1 MQEEKARS
9 FDVVVVGAGVAG
21 CTAARELARY
31 DLSVCVLEAG
41 NDVACGATR
50 ANSAI
55 VHAGFDPVPGTLKA
69 HFNASGSKAYPQ
81 WCDELGVQ
89 FRRNGS
95 MVLAFD
101 DEGRLKLEELVRRA
115 DANGIEGVHIVSGY
129 QAREMEPN
137 VSPEVTCAL
146 VAPTGG
152 IVDPYGFAFA
162 AAENACDNGVA
173 FLFNHRV
180 ERIARADGGFS
191 LEAAGERFFARA
203 VVNAAG
209 LFADELNNMISGN
222 RFSITP
228 RRGEYYL
235 YDTEYAG
242 TFEHTMF
249 QVPGPLGKGVLVTPT
264 IHGNMLIGPNS
275 VSQDSKTDLSTTQAG
290 LADIVERARRT
301 WPAASPRGAITNF
314 AGLRAAGESG
324 DFVIGE
330 VVDALGFFNIACFES
345 PGLTSAPAVA
355 SYVASEV
362 AARLGAGGNPSFNPR
377 RAPQL
382 PFTAMTDEQRECAIA
397 SDPAFGHVVCR
408 CCEVTEAEVVR
419 ALHGPLPALSLDA
432 IKWRTGATMG
442 RCHGGFCSSELVRI
456 MSRELGCPPEKI
468 DKRLAGSKMIASAR
482 ADYVELVREGESP
495 AKGEDPEEACAR
507 HATSSGSSVATGVKR
522 EETNALHGEA
532 GAWHAALGARRSE
545 PGAPTR
551 IEGSFDVVVIGGG
564 AAGMAAAVSARRAG
578 AARVAMV
585 DREERPGGVLKQCVH
600 NGFGLHRMK
609 AELTGPEYAAME
621 EQSVTDA
628 GVTCEYGVSVLRI
641 DDDGAGKLVVGTR
654 FGAELFL
661 HAKAVI
667 LATGSRERGLGA
679 LGIAGARPSGV
690 YTAGC
695 AQNFM
700 NLQGLVPGS
709 TAVMLGSGDIGLIMA
724 RRMTLSG
731 INVLG
736 VYEIM
741 PFSSGLRRNIVQCLD
756 DFGIPLN
763 LSRTVVR
770 LEGETRLNA
779 VVVADVDPATR
790 RPIEGTE
797 ERIPCNTL
805 VLSCGLIPE
814 NEVAKTAGVVLS
826 PMTGGAVVDE
836 RLATSVPGIFAC
848 GNALHVHDLADF
860 ASEEGERAGASAA
873 AFAMGAAT
881 ITVCAADAA
890 VGESEP
896 PIEVVAGEGVRYVVP
911 QVISRDAQGLVTLS
925 FRVSE
930 VIEGVRFEVRSRDD
944 AGACEVIARAR
955 DMVAVPAEMRRM
967 KVDAESLVGCSRIE
981 VTAVSGLAARQ
992 ALVAEGGAR

>member
-1 MQEEKARS
+1 MQEGKACS
-9 FDVVVVGAGVAG
+9 FDVVVVGAGIAG
-21 CTAARELARY
+21 CTAARELASY
-31 DLSVCVLEAG
+31 DLSICVLEAG
-41 NDVACGATR
+41 NDIACGATR

-55 VHAGFDPVPGTLKA
+55 VHAGFDPAPGTLKA
-69 HFNASGSKAYPQ
+69 RFNVEGSKAYPC

-101 DEGRLKLEELVRRA
+101 DEGRLKLDELVRRA
-115 DANGIEGVHIVSGY
+115 DANGVEGVRIVSGGR
-129 QAREMEPN
+129 AREMESN
-137 VSPEVTCAL
+137 VSPEVACAL

-162 AAENACDNGVA
+162 SAENACGNGVR

-180 ERIARADGGFS
+180 ERIVRVDGGFN
-191 LEAAGERFFARA
+191 LEASGERFFARA

-209 LFADELNNMISGN
+209 LFSDELNNMISAN

-235 YDTEYAG
+235 YDTEYAT

-249 QVPGPLGKGVLVTPT
+249 QMPGPLGKGVLVTPT

-275 VSQDSKTDLSTTQAG
+275 VSQASKTDLSTTQEG

-330 VVDALGFFNIACFES
+330 AVDVPGFFNIACFES

-355 SYVASEV
+355 TFIASQV
-362 AARLGAGGNPSFNPR
+362 AARLGVGGNPSFNPR

-382 PFTAMTDEQRECAIA
+382 PFTAMTDEQRERAIA

-419 ALHGPLPALSLDA
+419 ALHGPLPVLSLDA

-442 RCHGGFCSSELVRI
+442 RCHGGFCSPELVEI
-456 MSRELGCPPEKI
+456 MSRELGCAPDAI
-468 DKRLAGSKMIASAR
+468 DKRLPGSRMIASAR
-482 ADYVELVREGESP
+482 ADYVELVREGGSSS
-495 AKGEDPEEACAR
+495 KGEAPEEAD
-507 HATSSGSSVATGVKR
+507 
-522 EETNALHGEA
+522 
-532 GAWHAALGARRSE
+532 ARRSE
-545 PGAPTR
+545 PGGRAR
-551 IEGSFDVVVIGGG
+551 IEDSFDVVVIGGG
-564 AAGMAAAVSARRAG
+564 AAGMAAAVSARREG

-585 DREERPGGVLKQCVH
+585 DREKRPGGVLKQCVH

-609 AELTGPEYAAME
+609 AELTGPEYAAQE
-621 EQSVTDA
+621 EQAVIDA
-628 GVTCEYGVSVLRI
+628 GVACEYGVSVLHI
-641 DDDGAGKLVVGTR
+641 DDEGAGKLVVGTR
-654 FGAELFL
+654 FGAELFF
-661 HAKAVI
+661 HAKAVV

-709 TAVMLGSGDIGLIMA
+709 TAVVLGSGDIGLIMA

-731 INVLG
+731 IKVLG

-756 DFGIPLN
+756 DFGIPLH

-770 LEGETRLNA
+770 LEGETRLQA
-779 VVVADVDPATR
+779 VIVADVDPATR

-797 ERIPCNTL
+797 ERIPCDTL

-814 NEVAKTAGVVLS
+814 NEVAKTAGVALS
-826 PMTGGAVVDE
+826 PITGGAVVDE
-836 RLATSVPGIFAC
+836 RLATSVSGVFAC

-873 AFAMGAAT
+873 AFARGD
-881 ITVCAADAA
+881 AADATHA
-890 VGESEP
+890 TGVPGEPS
-896 PIEVVAGEGVRYVVP
+896 IEVVAGEGVRYVVP
-911 QVISRDAQGLVTLS
+911 QVISRDAEGPVTLS
-925 FRVSE
+925 FRVSD
-930 VIEGVRFEVRSRDD
+930 VIEGARFEVRSCDD
-944 AGACEVIARAR
+944 AGAGEVLARAR

-981 VTAVSGLAARQ
+981 VTAVSGLATSQ
-992 ALVAEGGAR
+992 APVAEGGTR

>member
-1 MQEEKARS
+1 MQEGKACS
-9 FDVVVVGAGVAG
+9 FDVVVVGAGIAG

-31 DLSVCVLEAG
+31 DLSICVIEAG
-41 NDVACGATR
+41 NDIACGATR

-55 VHAGFDPVPGTLKA
+55 VHAGFDPSPGTLKA
-69 HFNASGSKAYPQ
+69 RFNVEGSKAYPR

-115 DANGIEGVHIVSGY
+115 DANGVEGVRIVSGNR
-129 QAREMEPN
+129 AREMEPN
-137 VSPEVTCAL
+137 VSPEVACAL

-162 AAENACDNGVA
+162 AAENACGNGVR
-173 FLFNHRV
+173 FLFNHRA
-180 ERIARADGGFS
+180 ERIVRVGGGFII
-191 LEAAGERFFARA
+191 EVAGERFSARA

-209 LFADELNNMISGN
+209 LFADEMNNMVSGK

-235 YDTEYAG
+235 YDTEYAT

-264 IHGNMLIGPNS
+264 IHGNMFIGPNS
-275 VSQDSKTDLSTTQAG
+275 VSQASKTDLSTTQEG

-330 VVDALGFFNIACFES
+330 AADAPGFFNIACFES

-355 SYVASEV
+355 TFIASQV

-382 PFTAMTDEQRECAIA
+382 PFTAMTDEQRERAIV

-419 ALHGPLPALSLDA
+419 ALHGPLPVLSLDA

-442 RCHGGFCSSELVRI
+442 RCHGGFCSPELVKI
-456 MSRELGCPPEKI
+456 MSRELGCAPDAI
-468 DKRLAGSKMIASAR
+468 DKRLAGSRMIASAR
-482 ADYVELVREGESP
+482 ADYVELAREGGGL
-495 AKGEDPEEACAR
+495 AKGVLHEEAD
-507 HATSSGSSVATGVKR
+507 V
-522 EETNALHGEA
+522 
-532 GAWHAALGARRSE
+532 RRSE
-545 PGAPTR
+545 LGAPAR
-551 IEGSFDVVVIGGG
+551 IEDSFDVVVIGGG
-564 AAGMAAAVSARRAG
+564 AAGMAAAASARRAG

-585 DREERPGGVLKQCVH
+585 DREERPGGVLRQCVH

-621 EQSVTDA
+621 EQAVVDA

-641 DDDGAGKLVVGTR
+641 DDKGAGKLIVGTR

-661 HAKAVI
+661 HAKAVV

-709 TAVMLGSGDIGLIMA
+709 TAVVLGSGDIGLIMV
-724 RRMTLSG
+724 RRMSLSG
-731 INVLG
+731 IKVLG

-756 DFGIPLN
+756 DFGIPLH

-797 ERIPCNTL
+797 ERISCDTL

-814 NEVAKTAGVVLS
+814 NEVAKTAGVALS
-826 PMTGGAVVDE
+826 PITGGAVVDE
-836 RLATSVPGIFAC
+836 RLATSVPGVFAC

-873 AFAMGAAT
+873 AFARGDAEGTTHAAG
-881 ITVCAADAA
+881 VP
-890 VGESEP
+890 GESS
-896 PIEVVAGEGVRYVVP
+896 IEVVAGEGVRYVVP
-911 QVISRDAQGLVTLS
+911 QVISRDAEGPVTLS
-925 FRVSE
+925 FRVSD
-930 VIEGVRFEVRSRDD
+930 VIEGVRFEVRSCDD
-944 AGACEVIARAR
+944 AGAGEVLARAR

-967 KVDAESLVGCSRIE
+967 KVDAESLVECSHI
-981 VTAVSGLAARQ
+981 VVSAVSGLAGRQ
-992 ALVAEGGAR
+992 VPAAEGGAR

>member
-1 MQEEKARS
+1 MQEGKACS
-9 FDVVVVGAGVAG
+9 FDVVVVGAGIAG
-21 CTAARELARY
+21 CTAARELASY
-31 DLSVCVLEAG
+31 DLSICVLEAG
-41 NDVACGATR
+41 NDIACGATR

-69 HFNASGSKAYPQ
+69 RFNVEGSKAYPR

-101 DEGRLKLEELVRRA
+101 DEGCLKLEELVRRA
-115 DANGIEGVHIVSGY
+115 DANGVEGVRIVSGNR
-129 QAREMEPN
+129 AREMEPN
-137 VSPEVTCAL
+137 VSPEVACAL

-162 AAENACDNGVA
+162 AAENACGNGVR
-173 FLFNHRV
+173 FQFDHRV

-191 LEAAGERFFARA
+191 LEAAGERFSARA

-209 LFADELNNMISGN
+209 LFADEINNMVSGK

-235 YDTEYAG
+235 YDTEYAT

-275 VSQDSKTDLSTTQAG
+275 VSQASKTDLSTTQEG

-330 VVDALGFFNIACFES
+330 ATDAPGFFNIACFES

-355 SYVASEV
+355 TFIASQV
-362 AARLGAGGNPSFNPR
+362 AARLGADGNPSFNPR

-382 PFTAMTDEQRECAIA
+382 PFTAMTDEQRERAIA
-397 SDPAFGHVVCR
+397 SNPAFGHVVCR

-419 ALHGPLPALSLDA
+419 ALHGPLPVLSLDA

-442 RCHGGFCSSELVRI
+442 RCHGGFCSPELVEI
-456 MSRELGCPPEKI
+456 MSRELGCAPDAI
-468 DKRLAGSKMIASAR
+468 DKRLAGSRMITSAR
-482 ADYVELVREGESP
+482 ADYVELVCAGRYP
-495 AKGEDPEEACAR
+495 AKGEAPEEADTR
-507 HATSSGSSVATGVKR
+507 Y
-522 EETNALHGEA
+522 
-532 GAWHAALGARRSE
+532 AAPDVQRDELGA
-545 PGAPTR
+545 PAR
-551 IEGSFDVVVIGGG
+551 IEESFDVVVIGGG

-578 AARVAMV
+578 AVRVAMI

-609 AELTGPEYAAME
+609 EELTGPEYAAME
-621 EQSVTDA
+621 EQAVVDA
-628 GVTCEYGVSVLRI
+628 GVTCEYGVSVLHI
-641 DDDGAGKLVVGTR
+641 DDEGTGKLVVGTR

-661 HAKAVI
+661 HAKAVV

-709 TAVMLGSGDIGLIMA
+709 TAVVLGSGDIGLIMA
-724 RRMTLSG
+724 RRMSLSG
-731 INVLG
+731 IKVLG

-756 DFGIPLN
+756 DFGIPLH

-779 VVVADVDPATR
+779 VVVADVDPSTR

-797 ERIPCNTL
+797 ERIPCDTL

-814 NEVAKTAGVVLS
+814 NEVAKTAGVALS
-826 PMTGGAVVDE
+826 PITGGAVVDE
-836 RLATSVPGIFAC
+836 RLATSVPGVFAC

-873 AFAMGAAT
+873 AFARGDAVDAT
-881 ITVCAADAA
+881 RTAGVP
-890 VGESEP
+890 GESS
-896 PIEVVAGEGVRYVVP
+896 IEVVAGKGVRYVVP
-911 QVISRDAQGLVTLS
+911 QVISRDAEGPVTLS
-925 FRVSE
+925 FRVSD
-930 VIEGVRFEVRSRDD
+930 VIEGVRFEVRSCDD
-944 AGACEVIARAR
+944 AGAGEVLARAR

-967 KVDAESLVGCSRIE
+967 KVGAESLAECSRI
-981 VTAVSGLAARQ
+981 VVSAVSGLAGRQ
-992 ALVAEGGAR
+992 APAAEGGAR

>member
-1 MQEEKARS
+1 MQEGKACS
-9 FDVVVVGAGVAG
+9 FDVVVVGAGIAG

-31 DLSVCVLEAG
+31 DLSICVLEAG
-41 NDVACGATR
+41 NDIACGATR

-55 VHAGFDPVPGTLKA
+55 VHAGFDPAPGTLKA
-69 HFNASGSKAYPQ
+69 RFNVEGSKAYPR

-101 DEGRLKLEELVRRA
+101 DEGRLKLDELVRRA
-115 DANGIEGVHIVSGY
+115 DANGVEGVRIVSGNR
-129 QAREMEPN
+129 AREMEPN
-137 VSPEVTCAL
+137 VSSEVACAL

-162 AAENACDNGVA
+162 AAENACGNGVR

-180 ERIARADGGFS
+180 ERIVRADGGFT
-191 LEAAGERFFARA
+191 LEASGERFFARA

-209 LFADELNNMISGN
+209 LFADELNNMVSGE

-235 YDTEYAG
+235 YDTEYAT
-242 TFEHTMF
+242 TFGHTMF

-275 VSQDSKTDLSTTQAG
+275 VSQASKTDLSTTQEG

-330 VVDALGFFNIACFES
+330 AADAPGFFNIACFES
-345 PGLTSAPAVA
+345 PGLTSAPAAATFIA
-355 SYVASEV
+355 SQV

-382 PFTAMTDEQRECAIA
+382 PFTAMTDEQRERAIA

-419 ALHGPLPALSLDA
+419 ALHGPLPVLSLDA

-442 RCHGGFCSSELVRI
+442 RCHGGFCSPELVEI
-456 MSRELGCPPEKI
+456 MSRELGCAPGAI
-468 DKRLAGSKMIASAR
+468 DKRLAGSRMIASAR
-482 ADYVELVREGESP
+482 ADYVELVCAGGGP
-495 AKGEDPEEACAR
+495 TKGEAPEEADAR
-507 HATSSGSSVATGVKR
+507 HAAPDMQR
-522 EETNALHGEA
+522 DE
-532 GAWHAALGARRSE
+532 LGA
-545 PGAPTR
+545 PAR
-551 IEGSFDVVVIGGG
+551 IEDSFDVVVVGGG
-564 AAGMAAAVSARRAG
+564 AAGMAAAASARRAG

-585 DREERPGGVLKQCVH
+585 DREERPGGVLRQCVH

-609 AELTGPEYAAME
+609 AELTGPEYAAQE
-621 EQSVTDA
+621 EQAVIDV

-641 DDDGAGKLVVGTR
+641 DDEGAGNLVVGTR

-661 HAKAVI
+661 HAKAVV

-709 TAVMLGSGDIGLIMA
+709 TAVVLGSGDIGLIMA
-724 RRMTLSG
+724 RRMSLSG
-731 INVLG
+731 IRVLG

-756 DFGIPLN
+756 DFGIPLH

-779 VVVADVDPATR
+779 VVVADVDPSTR

-797 ERIPCNTL
+797 ERIPCDTL

-814 NEVAKTAGVVLS
+814 NEVAKTAGVALS
-826 PMTGGAVVDE
+826 PITGGAVVDE
-836 RLATSVPGIFAC
+836 RLATSVPGVFAC

-873 AFAMGAAT
+873 AFARGDTSAAT
-881 ITVCAADAA
+881 RTKGVP
-890 VGESEP
+890 GESS
-896 PIEVVAGEGVRYVVP
+896 IEVVAGKGVRYVVP
-911 QVISRDAQGLVTLS
+911 QVISRDAEEPVTLS
-925 FRVSE
+925 FRVSD
-930 VIEGVRFEVRSRDD
+930 VIEGVRFEVRSCDD
-944 AGACEVIARAR
+944 AGAGEVLARAR

-967 KVDAESLVGCSRIE
+967 KVDAESLAECSRI
-981 VTAVSGLAARQ
+981 VVSAVSGLAGRQ
-992 ALVAEGGAR
+992 VPAAEGGAR

>member
-1 MQEEKARS
+1 MQEGKACS
-9 FDVVVVGAGVAG
+9 FDVVVVGAGIAG

-31 DLSVCVLEAG
+31 DLSICVLEAG
-41 NDVACGATR
+41 NDIACGATR

-55 VHAGFDPVPGTLKA
+55 VHAGFDPAPGTLKA
-69 HFNASGSKAYPQ
+69 RFNVEGSKAYPR

-115 DANGIEGVHIVSGY
+115 DANGVEGVRIVSGNR
-129 QAREMEPN
+129 AREMEPN
-137 VSPEVTCAL
+137 VSPEAACAL

-162 AAENACDNGVA
+162 AAENACGNGVR

-180 ERIARADGGFS
+180 EHIVRVGGGFII
-191 LEAAGERFFARA
+191 EVAGERFSARA

-209 LFADELNNMISGN
+209 LFADEINNMVSGK

-235 YDTEYAG
+235 YDTEYAT

-275 VSQDSKTDLSTTQAG
+275 VSQASKTDLSTTQEG

-330 VVDALGFFNIACFES
+330 VADAPGFFNIACFES

-355 SYVASEV
+355 TFIASQV
-362 AARLGAGGNPSFNPR
+362 AARLGADGNPSFNPR

-382 PFTAMTDEQRECAIA
+382 PFTAMTDEQRERAIA
-397 SDPAFGHVVCR
+397 SNPAFGHVVCR

-419 ALHGPLPALSLDA
+419 ALHGPLPVLSLDA

-442 RCHGGFCSSELVRI
+442 RCHGGFCSPELVEI
-456 MSRELGCPPEKI
+456 MSRELGCAPDAI
-468 DKRLAGSKMIASAR
+468 NKRLAGSRMIASAR
-482 ADYVELVREGESP
+482 ADYVELAREGGGSS
-495 AKGEDPEEACAR
+495 KGEAPEEADAQR
-507 HATSSGSSVATGVKR
+507 S
-522 EETNALHGEA
+522 E
-532 GAWHAALGARRSE
+532 LGA
-545 PGAPTR
+545 PAR
-551 IEGSFDVVVIGGG
+551 IEDSFDVVVIGGG
-564 AAGMAAAVSARRAG
+564 AAGMAAAASARRAG

-585 DREERPGGVLKQCVH
+585 DREERPGGVLRQCVH

-609 AELTGPEYAAME
+609 AELTGPEYAAQE
-621 EQSVTDA
+621 EQAVINV

-641 DDDGAGKLVVGTR
+641 DDEGAGKLVVGTR

-661 HAKAVI
+661 HAKAVV

-709 TAVMLGSGDIGLIMA
+709 TAVVLGSGDIGLIMA
-724 RRMTLSG
+724 RRMSLSG
-731 INVLG
+731 IRVLG

-756 DFGIPLN
+756 DFGIPLH

-779 VVVADVDPATR
+779 VVVADVDPSTR

-797 ERIPCNTL
+797 ERIPCDTL

-814 NEVAKTAGVVLS
+814 NEVAKTAGVALS
-826 PMTGGAVVDE
+826 PITGGAVVDE
-836 RLATSVPGIFAC
+836 RLATSVPGVFAC

-873 AFAMGAAT
+873 AFARGDTSAAT
-881 ITVCAADAA
+881 RTKGVP
-890 VGESEP
+890 GESS
-896 PIEVVAGEGVRYVVP
+896 IEVVAGEGVRYVVP
-911 QVISRDAQGLVTLS
+911 QVISRDAEGPVTLS
-925 FRVSE
+925 FRVSD
-930 VIEGVRFEVRSRDD
+930 VIEGVRFEVRSCDD
-944 AGACEVIARAR
+944 AGAGEVLARAR

-967 KVDAESLVGCSRIE
+967 KVDAESLAECSRI
-981 VTAVSGLAARQ
+981 VVSAVSGLAGRQ
-992 ALVAEGGAR
+992 APAAEGGAR

>member
-1 MQEEKARS
+1 MQEGKACS
-9 FDVVVVGAGVAG
+9 FDVVVVGAGIAG
-21 CTAARELARY
+21 CTAARELASY
-31 DLSVCVLEAG
+31 DLSICVLEAG
-41 NDVACGATR
+41 NDIACGATR

-55 VHAGFDPVPGTLKA
+55 VHAGFDPAPGTLKA
-69 HFNASGSKAYPQ
+69 RFNVEGSKAYPR

-115 DANGIEGVHIVSGY
+115 DANGVEGVHIVSGNR
-129 QAREMEPN
+129 AREMEPN
-137 VSPEVTCAL
+137 VSPEVACAL

-162 AAENACDNGVA
+162 AAENACGNGVR

-180 ERIARADGGFS
+180 ERIVRADGGFNI
-191 LEAAGERFFARA
+191 EVAGERFFARA

-209 LFADELNNMISGN
+209 LFADEINNMVSGK

-235 YDTEYAG
+235 YDTEYAT

-275 VSQDSKTDLSTTQAG
+275 VSQASKTDLSTTQEG

-314 AGLRAAGESG
+314 AGLRAAGGSG

-330 VVDALGFFNIACFES
+330 AADAPGFFNIACFES

-355 SYVASEV
+355 TFIASQV
-362 AARLGAGGNPSFNPR
+362 AARLGADGNPSFNPR

-382 PFTAMTDEQRECAIA
+382 PFTAMTDEQRERAIA
-397 SDPAFGHVVCR
+397 SNPAFGHVVCR

-419 ALHGPLPALSLDA
+419 ALHGPLPVLSLDA

-442 RCHGGFCSSELVRI
+442 RCHGGFCSPELVEI
-456 MSRELGCPPEKI
+456 MSRELGCAPDAI
-468 DKRLAGSKMIASAR
+468 NKRLAGSRMIASAR
-482 ADYVELVREGESP
+482 ADYVELAREGGNPS
-495 AKGEDPEEACAR
+495 KGEAPEETDAR
-507 HATSSGSSVATGVKR
+507 P
-522 EETNALHGEA
+522 
-532 GAWHAALGARRSE
+532 AASDVQRSELGA
-545 PGAPTR
+545 PAR
-551 IEGSFDVVVIGGG
+551 IEDSFDVVVIGGG

-585 DREERPGGVLKQCVH
+585 DREERPGGVLRQCVH

-609 AELTGPEYAAME
+609 AELTGPEYAAQE
-621 EQSVTDA
+621 EQAVIDV

-641 DDDGAGKLVVGTR
+641 DDEGAGKLVVGTR

-661 HAKAVI
+661 HAKAVV

-709 TAVMLGSGDIGLIMA
+709 TAVVLGSGDIGLIMA
-724 RRMTLSG
+724 RRMSLSG
-731 INVLG
+731 IRVLG

-756 DFGIPLN
+756 DFGIPLH

-779 VVVADVDPATR
+779 VVVADVDPSTR

-797 ERIPCNTL
+797 ERIPCDTL

-814 NEVAKTAGVVLS
+814 NEVAKTAGVALS
-826 PMTGGAVVDE
+826 PITGGAVVDE
-836 RLATSVPGIFAC
+836 RLATSVSGVFAC

-873 AFAMGAAT
+873 AFERGDTSAAT
-881 ITVCAADAA
+881 RTKGVP
-890 VGESEP
+890 GESS
-896 PIEVVAGEGVRYVVP
+896 IEVVAGEGVRYVVP
-911 QVISRDAQGLVTLS
+911 QVISRDAEEPVTLS
-925 FRVSE
+925 FRVSD
-930 VIEGVRFEVRSRDD
+930 VIEGVRFEVRSCDD
-944 AGACEVIARAR
+944 AGAGEVLVRAR

-967 KVDAESLVGCSRIE
+967 KVDAESLAECSRI
-981 VTAVSGLAARQ
+981 VVSAVSGLAGRQ
-992 ALVAEGGAR
+992 APAAEGGAR

>member
-1 MQEEKARS
+1 MQEGKACS
-9 FDVVVVGAGVAG
+9 FDVVVVGAGIAG

-31 DLSVCVLEAG
+31 DLSICVLEAG
-41 NDVACGATR
+41 NDIACGATR

-69 HFNASGSKAYPQ
+69 RFSVEGSKAYPR

-101 DEGRLKLEELVRRA
+101 DEGRSKLDELVRRA
-115 DANGIEGVHIVSGY
+115 DANGVEGVRIVSGDR
-129 QAREMEPN
+129 AREMEPN
-137 VSPEVTCAL
+137 VSPEAACAL

-162 AAENACDNGVA
+162 AAENACGNGVR
-173 FLFNHRV
+173 FQFNHRV
-180 ERIARADGGFS
+180 ERIARADGGFII
-191 LEAAGERFFARA
+191 EVAGERFSARA

-209 LFADELNNMISGN
+209 LFADEINNMVSGE

-235 YDTEYAG
+235 YDTEYAT

-275 VSQDSKTDLSTTQAG
+275 VSQASKTDLSTTQEG

-301 WPAASPRGAITNF
+301 WPVASSRGAITNF

-330 VVDALGFFNIACFES
+330 AADAPGFFNIACFES

-355 SYVASEV
+355 TFIASQV

-382 PFTAMTDEQRECAIA
+382 PFTAMTDEQRERAIA

-419 ALHGPLPALSLDA
+419 ALHGPLPVLSLDA

-442 RCHGGFCSSELVRI
+442 RCHGGFCSPELVEI
-456 MSRELGCPPEKI
+456 MSRELGCAPDAI
-468 DKRLAGSKMIASAR
+468 NKRLAGSRMIASAR
-482 ADYVELVREGESP
+482 ADYVELAREGGGSS
-495 AKGEDPEEACAR
+495 KGEAPEEAD
-507 HATSSGSSVATGVKR
+507 
-522 EETNALHGEA
+522 
-532 GAWHAALGARRSE
+532 ARRSE
-545 PGAPTR
+545 LGAPAR
-551 IEGSFDVVVIGGG
+551 IEDSFDVVVIGGG
-564 AAGMAAAVSARRAG
+564 AAGMAAAASARRAG

-585 DREERPGGVLKQCVH
+585 DREERPGGVLRQCVH

-609 AELTGPEYAAME
+609 AELTGPEYAAQE
-621 EQSVTDA
+621 EQAVIDV

-641 DDDGAGKLVVGTR
+641 DDEGAGKLVVGTR

-661 HAKAVI
+661 HAKAVV

-709 TAVMLGSGDIGLIMA
+709 TAVVLGSGDIGLIMA
-724 RRMTLSG
+724 RRMSLSG
-731 INVLG
+731 IRVLG

-756 DFGIPLN
+756 DFGIPLH

-779 VVVADVDPATR
+779 VVVADVDPSTR

-797 ERIPCNTL
+797 ERIPCDTL

-814 NEVAKTAGVVLS
+814 NEVAKTAGVALS
-826 PMTGGAVVDE
+826 PITGGAVVDE
-836 RLATSVPGIFAC
+836 RLATSVPGVFAC

-860 ASEEGERAGASAA
+860 ASEEGERAGASAT
-873 AFAMGAAT
+873 AFARGDTSAAT
-881 ITVCAADAA
+881 RTKGVP
-890 VGESEP
+890 GESS
-896 PIEVVAGEGVRYVVP
+896 IEVVAGKGVRYVVP
-911 QVISRDAQGLVTLS
+911 QVISRDAEEPVTLS
-925 FRVSE
+925 FRVSD
-930 VIEGVRFEVRSRDD
+930 VIEGVRFEVRSCDD
-944 AGACEVIARAR
+944 AGAGEVLARAR

-967 KVDAESLVGCSRIE
+967 KVDAESLAECSRI
-981 VTAVSGLAARQ
+981 VVSAVSGLAGRQ
-992 ALVAEGGAR
+992 VPAAEGGAR

>member
-1 MQEEKARS
+1 MQEGKACS
-9 FDVVVVGAGVAG
+9 FDVVVVGAGIAG

-31 DLSVCVLEAG
+31 DLSICVLEAG
-41 NDVACGATR
+41 NDIACGATR

-69 HFNASGSKAYPQ
+69 RFNVEGSKAYPR

-115 DANGIEGVHIVSGY
+115 DANGVEGVRIVSGNR
-129 QAREMEPN
+129 AREMEPN
-137 VSPEVTCAL
+137 VSPEVACAL

-162 AAENACDNGVA
+162 AAENACGNGVR

-180 ERIARADGGFS
+180 ERIVRADGGFNI
-191 LEAAGERFFARA
+191 EVAGERFFARA

-209 LFADELNNMISGN
+209 LFADELNNMVSGE

-235 YDTEYAG
+235 YDTEYAT
-242 TFEHTMF
+242 TFERTMF

-275 VSQDSKTDLSTTQAG
+275 VSQASKTDLSTTQEG
-290 LADIVERARRT
+290 LVDIVERARRT

-330 VVDALGFFNIACFES
+330 VTDAPGFFNIACFES

-355 SYVASEV
+355 TFIASQV

-382 PFTAMTDEQRECAIA
+382 PFTAMTDEQRERAIA
-397 SDPAFGHVVCR
+397 SNPAFGHVVCR

-419 ALHGPLPALSLDA
+419 ALHGPLPVLSLDA

-442 RCHGGFCSSELVRI
+442 RCHGGFCSPELVEI
-456 MSRELGCPPEKI
+456 MSRELGCAPDAI
-468 DKRLAGSKMIASAR
+468 DKRLAGSRMIASAR
-482 ADYVELVREGESP
+482 ADYVELAREGGGL
-495 AKGEDPEEACAR
+495 AKGVLHEEAD
-507 HATSSGSSVATGVKR
+507 
-522 EETNALHGEA
+522 
-532 GAWHAALGARRSE
+532 ARRSE
-545 PGAPTR
+545 LGAPAR
-551 IEGSFDVVVIGGG
+551 IEDSFDVVVIGGG
-564 AAGMAAAVSARRAG
+564 AAGMAAAASARRAG
-578 AARVAMV
+578 AARVAMI
-585 DREERPGGVLKQCVH
+585 DREERPGGVLRQCVH

-609 AELTGPEYAAME
+609 AELTGPEYAAQE
-621 EQSVTDA
+621 EQAVIDV

-641 DDDGAGKLVVGTR
+641 DDEGAGKLVVGTR

-661 HAKAVI
+661 HAKAVV

-709 TAVMLGSGDIGLIMA
+709 TAVVLGSGDIGLIMA
-724 RRMTLSG
+724 RRMSLSG
-731 INVLG
+731 IRVLG

-756 DFGIPLN
+756 DFGIPLH

-779 VVVADVDPATR
+779 VVVADVDPSTR

-797 ERIPCNTL
+797 ERIPCDTL

-814 NEVAKTAGVVLS
+814 NEVAKTAGVALS
-826 PMTGGAVVDE
+826 PITGGAVVDE
-836 RLATSVPGIFAC
+836 RLATSVPGVFAC

-873 AFAMGAAT
+873 AFARGDTSAAT
-881 ITVCAADAA
+881 RTKGVPS
-890 VGESEP
+890 ESS
-896 PIEVVAGEGVRYVVP
+896 IEVVAGEGVRYVVP
-911 QVISRDAQGLVTLS
+911 QVISRDAEEPVTLS
-925 FRVSE
+925 FRVSD
-930 VIEGVRFEVRSRDD
+930 VIEGVRFEVRSCDD
-944 AGACEVIARAR
+944 AGAGEVLARAR

-967 KVDAESLVGCSRIE
+967 KVDAESLAECSRI
-981 VTAVSGLAARQ
+981 VVSAVSGLAGRQ
-992 ALVAEGGAR
+992 MPAAEGGAR

>member
-1 MQEEKARS
+1 MQEGKACS
-9 FDVVVVGAGVAG
+9 FDVVVVGAGIAG
-21 CTAARELARY
+21 CTAARELASY
-31 DLSVCVLEAG
+31 DLSICVLEAG
-41 NDVACGATR
+41 NDIACGATR

-55 VHAGFDPVPGTLKA
+55 VHAGFDPAPGTLKA
-69 HFNASGSKAYPQ
+69 RFNVEGSKAYPR

-115 DANGIEGVHIVSGY
+115 DANGVEGVHIVSGNR
-129 QAREMEPN
+129 AREMEPN
-137 VSPEVTCAL
+137 VSPEVACAL

-162 AAENACDNGVA
+162 AAENACGNGVR
-173 FLFNHRV
+173 FLFNHRA
-180 ERIARADGGFS
+180 ERIVRADGGFT
-191 LEAAGERFFARA
+191 LEASGERFFARA

-209 LFADELNNMISGN
+209 LFADELNNMVSGE

-235 YDTEYAG
+235 YDTEFAT

-275 VSQDSKTDLSTTQAG
+275 VSQASKTDLSTTQEG

-330 VVDALGFFNIACFES
+330 AADAPGFFNIACFES

-355 SYVASEV
+355 TFIASQV

-377 RAPQL
+377 RATQL
-382 PFTAMTDEQRECAIA
+382 PFTAMTDEQRERAIA

-419 ALHGPLPALSLDA
+419 ALHGPLPVLSLDA

-442 RCHGGFCSSELVRI
+442 RCHGGFCSPELVEI
-456 MSRELGCPPEKI
+456 MSRELGCAPDAI
-468 DKRLAGSKMIASAR
+468 DKRLAGSRIIASAR
-482 ADYVELVREGESP
+482 ADYVELVREGGGL
-495 AKGEDPEEACAR
+495 AKGVLHEEADVQR
-507 HATSSGSSVATGVKR
+507 
-522 EETNALHGEA
+522 GEF
-532 GAWHAALGARRSE
+532 
-545 PGAPTR
+545 GAPAR
-551 IEGSFDVVVIGGG
+551 IEDSFDVVVIGGG
-564 AAGMAAAVSARRAG
+564 AAGMAAAASARRAG

-609 AELTGPEYAAME
+609 AELTGPEYAAQE
-621 EQSVTDA
+621 EQAVIDA
-628 GVTCEYGVSVLRI
+628 SVTCEYGVSVLRI
-641 DDDGAGKLVVGTR
+641 DDEGAGKLVVGTR

-661 HAKAVI
+661 HAKAVV

-700 NLQGLVPGS
+700 NLQGLVPGL
-709 TAVMLGSGDIGLIMA
+709 TAVVLGSGDIGLIMA
-724 RRMTLSG
+724 RRMSLSG
-731 INVLG
+731 IEVLG

-756 DFGIPLN
+756 DFGIPLH

-770 LEGETRLNA
+770 LEGETRLRA

-797 ERIPCNTL
+797 ERILCDTL

-814 NEVAKTAGVVLS
+814 NEVAKTAGVALS
-826 PMTGGAVVDE
+826 PITGGAVVDE
-836 RLATSVPGIFAC
+836 RLATSVPGVFAC

-873 AFAMGAAT
+873 AFARGDTSAAT
-881 ITVCAADAA
+881 RTKGVP
-890 VGESEP
+890 GESS
-896 PIEVVAGEGVRYVVP
+896 IEVVAGKGVRYVVP
-911 QVISRDAQGLVTLS
+911 QVISRDAEEPVTLS
-925 FRVSE
+925 FRVSD
-930 VIEGVRFEVRSRDD
+930 VIEGVRFEVRSCDD
-944 AGACEVIARAR
+944 AGAGEVLARAR

-967 KVDAESLVGCSRIE
+967 KVDAESLAECSRII
-981 VTAVSGLAARQ
+981 VSAVSGLAGRQ
-992 ALVAEGGAR
+992 APAAEGGAR

>member
-1 MQEEKARS
+1 MQEGKACS
-9 FDVVVVGAGVAG
+9 FDVVVVGAGIAG

-31 DLSVCVLEAG
+31 DLSICVLEAG
-41 NDVACGATR
+41 NDIACGATR

-69 HFNASGSKAYPQ
+69 RFNVEGSKAYPR
-81 WCDELGVQ
+81 WCDELGAQ

-101 DEGRLKLEELVRRA
+101 DEGRLKLDELVRRA
-115 DANGIEGVHIVSGY
+115 DANGVEGVRIVSGDR
-129 QAREMEPN
+129 AREMEPN
-137 VSPEVTCAL
+137 VSPEVACAL

-162 AAENACDNGVA
+162 AAENACGNGVR

-180 ERIARADGGFS
+180 EHIVRVDGGFRVD
-191 LEAAGERFFARA
+191 AAREGFFARA

-209 LFADELNNMISGN
+209 LFADELNNMISAN

-235 YDTEYAG
+235 YDTEYAT

-275 VSQDSKTDLSTTQAG
+275 VSQASKTDLSTTREG

-330 VVDALGFFNIACFES
+330 AVDVPGFFNIACFES

-355 SYVASEV
+355 TFIASQV

-382 PFTAMTDEQRECAIA
+382 PFTAMTDEQRERAIA
-397 SDPAFGHVVCR
+397 IDPAFGHVVCR

-419 ALHGPLPALSLDA
+419 ALHGPLPVLSLDA

-442 RCHGGFCSSELVRI
+442 RCHGGFCSPELVEI
-456 MSRELGCPPEKI
+456 MSRELGCSPDAI
-468 DKRLAGSKMIASAR
+468 DKRLPGSRMIASAR
-482 ADYVELVREGESP
+482 ADYVELVRAGKPAVAGGPLGEADEPRS
-495 AKGEDPEEACAR
+495 EARGR
-507 HATSSGSSVATGVKR
+507 HA
-522 EETNALHGEA
+522 EA
-532 GAWHAALGARRSE
+532 GSRQAE
-545 PGAPTR
+545 PGGRAR
-551 IEGSFDVVVIGGG
+551 IEDSFDVVVIGGG

-578 AARVAMV
+578 AARVTMV
-585 DREERPGGVLKQCVH
+585 DREKRPGGVLKQCVH

-609 AELTGPEYAAME
+609 AELTGPEYAAQE
-621 EQSVTDA
+621 EQAVIDA
-628 GVTCEYGVSVLRI
+628 GVACEYGVSVLHI
-641 DDDGAGKLVVGTR
+641 DDEGAGKLVVGTR
-654 FGAELFL
+654 FGAELFF
-661 HAKAVI
+661 HAKAVV

-709 TAVMLGSGDIGLIMA
+709 TAVVLGSGDIGLIMA

-731 INVLG
+731 IKVLG

-756 DFGIPLN
+756 DFGIPLH

-797 ERIPCNTL
+797 ERIPCDTL

-814 NEVAKTAGVVLS
+814 NEVAKTAGVALS
-826 PMTGGAVVDE
+826 PITGGAIVDE
-836 RLATSVPGIFAC
+836 RLATSTPGIFAC

-860 ASEEGERAGASAA
+860 ASEEGERAGAFAA
-873 AFAMGAAT
+873 AFARSGVQRGSAS
-881 ITVCAADAA
+881 ADEA
-890 VGESEP
+890 

-911 QVISRDAQGLVTLS
+911 QTISHDAEGAVMLS
-925 FRVSE
+925 FRVSD
-930 VIEGVRFEVRSRDD
+930 VIESVRFEVRKSEG
-944 AGACEVIARAR
+944 AGVGEVLVRAR

-967 KVDAESLVGCSRIE
+967 KVDAESLVGCSRI
-981 VTAVSGLAARQ
+981 VVSAVSGLSARR
-992 ALVAEGGAR
+992 APAVEGGAR

>member
-1 MQEEKARS
+1 MQEGKACS
-9 FDVVVVGAGVAG
+9 FDVVVVGAGIAG

-31 DLSVCVLEAG
+31 DLSICVLEAG
-41 NDVACGATR
+41 NDIACGATR

-55 VHAGFDPVPGTLKA
+55 VHAGFDPLPGTLKA
-69 HFNASGSKAYPQ
+69 RFNVEGSKAYPR

-115 DANGIEGVHIVSGY
+115 DANGVEGVRIVSGNR
-129 QAREMEPN
+129 AREMEPN
-137 VSPEVTCAL
+137 VSPEAACAL

-162 AAENACDNGVA
+162 AAENACGNGVR

-180 ERIARADGGFS
+180 EHIVRVGGGFII
-191 LEAAGERFFARA
+191 EVAGERFSARA

-209 LFADELNNMISGN
+209 LFADEMNNMVSGK

-235 YDTEYAG
+235 YDTEYAT

-275 VSQDSKTDLSTTQAG
+275 VPQASKTDLSTTQEG

-330 VVDALGFFNIACFES
+330 AADAPGFFNIACFES

-355 SYVASEV
+355 TFIASQV

-382 PFTAMTDEQRECAIA
+382 PFTAMTDEQRERAIA

-419 ALHGPLPALSLDA
+419 ALHGPLPVLSLDA

-442 RCHGGFCSSELVRI
+442 RCHGGFCSPELVEI
-456 MSRELGCPPEKI
+456 MSRELGCAPDAI
-468 DKRLAGSKMIASAR
+468 DKRLAGSRMIASAR
-482 ADYVELVREGESP
+482 ADYVELAREGGNPS
-495 AKGEDPEEACAR
+495 KGEAPEEADAR
-507 HATSSGSSVATGVKR
+507 HAAPDMQR
-522 EETNALHGEA
+522 DE
-532 GAWHAALGARRSE
+532 LGA
-545 PGAPTR
+545 PAR
-551 IEGSFDVVVIGGG
+551 IEDSFDVVVIGGG
-564 AAGMAAAVSARRAG
+564 AAGMAAAASARRAG

-585 DREERPGGVLKQCVH
+585 DREERPGGVLRQCVH

-609 AELTGPEYAAME
+609 AELTGPEYAAQE
-621 EQSVTDA
+621 EQAVIDV

-641 DDDGAGKLVVGTR
+641 DDEGTGKLVVGTR

-661 HAKAVI
+661 HAKAVV

-709 TAVMLGSGDIGLIMA
+709 TAVVLGSGDIGLIMA
-724 RRMTLSG
+724 RRMSLSG
-731 INVLG
+731 IRVLG

-756 DFGIPLN
+756 DFGIPLH

-779 VVVADVDPATR
+779 VVVADVDPSTR

-797 ERIPCNTL
+797 ERIPCDTL

-814 NEVAKTAGVVLS
+814 NEVAKTAGVALS
-826 PMTGGAVVDE
+826 PITGGAVVDE
-836 RLATSVPGIFAC
+836 RLATSVPGVFAC

-873 AFAMGAAT
+873 AFARGDTSAAT
-881 ITVCAADAA
+881 RTKGVP
-890 VGESEP
+890 GESS
-896 PIEVVAGEGVRYVVP
+896 IEVVAGEGVRYVVP
-911 QVISRDAQGLVTLS
+911 QVISRDAEGPVTLS
-925 FRVSE
+925 FRVSD
-930 VIEGVRFEVRSRDD
+930 VIEGVRFEVRSCDD
-944 AGACEVIARAR
+944 AGAGEVLARAR

-967 KVDAESLVGCSRIE
+967 KVDAESLAECSRI
-981 VTAVSGLAARQ
+981 VVSAVSGLAGRQ
-992 ALVAEGGAR
+992 APAAEGGAR

>member
-1 MQEEKARS
+1 M
-9 FDVVVVGAGVAG
+9 
-21 CTAARELARY
+21 
-31 DLSVCVLEAG
+31 
-41 NDVACGATR
+41 
-50 ANSAI
+50 
-55 VHAGFDPVPGTLKA
+55 
-69 HFNASGSKAYPQ
+69 
-81 WCDELGVQ
+81 
-89 FRRNGS
+89 
-95 MVLAFD
+95 
-101 DEGRLKLEELVRRA
+101 
-115 DANGIEGVHIVSGY
+115 
-129 QAREMEPN
+129 
-137 VSPEVTCAL
+137 
-146 VAPTGG
+146 
-152 IVDPYGFAFA
+152 
-162 AAENACDNGVA
+162 
-173 FLFNHRV
+173 
-180 ERIARADGGFS
+180 
-191 LEAAGERFFARA
+191 
-203 VVNAAG
+203 NAAG
-209 LFADELNNMISGN
+209 LFADEMNNMVSGK

-235 YDTEYAG
+235 YDTEFAT

-275 VSQDSKTDLSTTQAG
+275 VSQASKTDLSTTQEG

-330 VVDALGFFNIACFES
+330 VADAPGFFNIACFES

-355 SYVASEV
+355 TFIASQV

-377 RAPQL
+377 RALQL
-382 PFTAMTDEQRECAIA
+382 PFTAMTDEQRERAIA

-419 ALHGPLPALSLDA
+419 ALHGPLPVLSLDA

-442 RCHGGFCSSELVRI
+442 RCHGGFCSPELVKI
-456 MSRELGCPPEKI
+456 MSRELGCAPDAI
-468 DKRLAGSKMIASAR
+468 DKRLAGSRMIASAR
-482 ADYVELVREGESP
+482 ADYVELARGGGGLS
-495 AKGEDPEEACAR
+495 KGEVPEEADAR
-507 HATSSGSSVATGVKR
+507 HVASDV
-522 EETNALHGEA
+522 
-532 GAWHAALGARRSE
+532 RRSE
-545 PGAPTR
+545 LGAPAR
-551 IEGSFDVVVIGGG
+551 IEDSFDVVVIGGG

-621 EQSVTDA
+621 EQAVIDT
-628 GVTCEYGVSVLRI
+628 GVTCEYDVSVLRI
-641 DDDGAGKLVVGTR
+641 DDEGSGKLVVGTR

-661 HAKAVI
+661 HAKAVV

-709 TAVMLGSGDIGLIMA
+709 TAVVLGSGDIGLIMA

-731 INVLG
+731 IKVLG

-756 DFGIPLN
+756 DFDIPLH

-779 VVVADVDPATR
+779 VVVADVDPSTR

-797 ERIPCNTL
+797 ERIPCDTL
-805 VLSCGLIPE
+805 VLSCGLVPE
-814 NEVAKTAGVVLS
+814 NEVAKTAGVALS
-826 PMTGGAVVDE
+826 PITGGAVVDE
-836 RLATSVPGIFAC
+836 RLATSVPGVFAC

-873 AFAMGAAT
+873 AFARGGAS
-881 ITVCAADAA
+881 DAVPSA
-890 VGESEP
+890 GKS

-911 QVISRDAQGLVTLS
+911 QVISRDAEGQVTLS
-925 FRVSE
+925 FRVSD
-930 VIEGVRFEVRSRDD
+930 VVEGVRFEVRESED
-944 AGACEVIARAR
+944 AGAGEVLARAR

-967 KVDAESLVGCSRIE
+967 KVDAGSLAGCSRI
-981 VTAVSGLAARQ
+981 VVSAVSGLAARQ
-992 ALVAEGGAR
+992 VPAAEGGAR

>member
-1 MQEEKARS
+1 MQEGKACS
-9 FDVVVVGAGVAG
+9 FDVVVVGAGIAG

-31 DLSVCVLEAG
+31 DLSICVLEAG
-41 NDVACGATR
+41 NDIACGATR

-69 HFNASGSKAYPQ
+69 RFNVEGSKAYPR

-115 DANGIEGVHIVSGY
+115 DANGVEGVRIVSGNR
-129 QAREMEPN
+129 AREMEPN
-137 VSPEVTCAL
+137 VSPEAACAL

-162 AAENACDNGVA
+162 AAENACGNGVR

-180 ERIARADGGFS
+180 EHIVRVGGGFRVKAS
-191 LEAAGERFFARA
+191 GERFFARA

-209 LFADELNNMISGN
+209 LFADEINNMVSGK

-235 YDTEYAG
+235 YDTEYAT

-264 IHGNMLIGPNS
+264 IHGNMLIGPDS
-275 VSQDSKTDLSTTQAG
+275 VSQASKTDLSTTQEG

-330 VVDALGFFNIACFES
+330 AADAPGFFNIACFES

-355 SYVASEV
+355 TFIASQV

-382 PFTAMTDEQRECAIA
+382 PFTAMTDEQRERAIA
-397 SDPAFGHVVCR
+397 SNPAFGHVVCR
-408 CCEVTEAEVVR
+408 CCEVTEAEVVS
-419 ALHGPLPALSLDA
+419 ALHGPLPVLSLDA

-442 RCHGGFCSSELVRI
+442 RCHGGFCSPGLVEI
-456 MSRELGCPPEKI
+456 MSRELGCAPDAI
-468 DKRLAGSKMIASAR
+468 DKRLAGSRMIASAR
-482 ADYVELVREGESP
+482 TDYVELVRAGGSP
-495 AKGEDPEEACAR
+495 SKSEAPEEADAR
-507 HATSSGSSVATGVKR
+507 S
-522 EETNALHGEA
+522 
-532 GAWHAALGARRSE
+532 AASDVRRSE
-545 PGAPTR
+545 LGAPAR
-551 IEGSFDVVVIGGG
+551 IEDSFDVVVIGGG
-564 AAGMAAAVSARRAG
+564 AAGMAAAASARRAG

-585 DREERPGGVLKQCVH
+585 DREERPGGVLRQCVH

-609 AELTGPEYAAME
+609 AELTGPEYAAQE
-621 EQSVTDA
+621 EQAVIDV

-641 DDDGAGKLVVGTR
+641 DDEGAGKLVVGTR

-661 HAKAVI
+661 HAKAVV

-709 TAVMLGSGDIGLIMA
+709 TAVVLGSGDIGLIMA
-724 RRMTLSG
+724 RRMSLSG
-731 INVLG
+731 IRVLG

-756 DFGIPLN
+756 DFGIPLH

-779 VVVADVDPATR
+779 VVVADVDSSTR

-797 ERIPCNTL
+797 ERIPCDTL

-814 NEVAKTAGVVLS
+814 NEVAKTAGVALS
-826 PMTGGAVVDE
+826 PITGGAVVDE
-836 RLATSVPGIFAC
+836 RLATSVPGVFAC

-873 AFAMGAAT
+873 AFARGDTSAAT
-881 ITVCAADAA
+881 RTKGVP
-890 VGESEP
+890 GESS
-896 PIEVVAGEGVRYVVP
+896 IEVVAGKGVRYVVP
-911 QVISRDAQGLVTLS
+911 QVISRDAEGPVTLS
-925 FRVSE
+925 FRVSD
-930 VIEGVRFEVRSRDD
+930 VIEGVRFEVRSCDD
-944 AGACEVIARAR
+944 AGAGEVLARAR

-967 KVDAESLVGCSRIE
+967 KVDAESLAECSRI
-981 VTAVSGLAARQ
+981 VVSAVSGLAGRQ
-992 ALVAEGGAR
+992 APAAEGGAR

>member
-1 MQEEKARS
+1 MQEGKACS
-9 FDVVVVGAGVAG
+9 FDVVVVGAGIAG

-31 DLSVCVLEAG
+31 DLSICVLEAG
-41 NDVACGATR
+41 NDIACGATR

-69 HFNASGSKAYPQ
+69 RFNVEGSKAYPR

-101 DEGRLKLEELVRRA
+101 GEGRLKLEELVRRA
-115 DANGIEGVHIVSGY
+115 DANGVEGVRIVSGNR
-129 QAREMEPN
+129 AREMEPN
-137 VSPEVTCAL
+137 VSSEAACAL

-162 AAENACDNGVA
+162 AAENACGNGVR

-180 ERIARADGGFS
+180 ERIVRADGGFRV
-191 LEAAGERFFARA
+191 EASGERFSARA

-209 LFADELNNMISGN
+209 LFADEINNMVSGK
-222 RFSITP
+222 RFFITP

-235 YDTEYAG
+235 YDTEYAT

-275 VSQDSKTDLSTTQAG
+275 VSQASKTDLSTTQEG

-330 VVDALGFFNIACFES
+330 AADAPGFFNIACFES
-345 PGLTSAPAVA
+345 PGLTSAPAAATFIA
-355 SYVASEV
+355 SQV
-362 AARLGAGGNPSFNPR
+362 AARMGAGSNPSFNPR

-382 PFTAMTDEQRECAIA
+382 PFTAMTDEQRERAIA
-397 SDPAFGHVVCR
+397 SDPAFGHVICR

-419 ALHGPLPALSLDA
+419 ALHGPLPVLSLDA

-442 RCHGGFCSSELVRI
+442 RCHGGFCSPELVEI
-456 MSRELGCPPEKI
+456 MSRELGCAPDAI
-468 DKRLAGSKMIASAR
+468 DKRLAGSRIIASAR
-482 ADYVELVREGESP
+482 ADYVELVRAGGSP
-495 AKGEDPEEACAR
+495 SKGEAPEEADAR
-507 HATSSGSSVATGVKR
+507 HAAPDVQRS
-522 EETNALHGEA
+522 E
-532 GAWHAALGARRSE
+532 LGA
-545 PGAPTR
+545 PAR

-564 AAGMAAAVSARRAG
+564 AAGMAAAASARRAG

-609 AELTGPEYAAME
+609 AELTGPEYAAQE
-621 EQSVTDA
+621 EQAVIDV

-641 DDDGAGKLVVGTR
+641 DDEVAGKLVVGTR

-661 HAKAVI
+661 HAKAVV

-709 TAVMLGSGDIGLIMA
+709 TAVVLGSGDIGLIMA
-724 RRMTLSG
+724 RRMSLSG
-731 INVLG
+731 IRVLG

-756 DFGIPLN
+756 DFGIPLH

-779 VVVADVDPATR
+779 VVVADVDPSTR

-797 ERIPCNTL
+797 ERIPCDTL

-814 NEVAKTAGVVLS
+814 NEVAKTAGVALS
-826 PMTGGAVVDE
+826 PITGGAVVDE
-836 RLATSVPGIFAC
+836 CLATSVPGVFAC

-873 AFAMGAAT
+873 AFARGDTSAAT
-881 ITVCAADAA
+881 RTKGVADK
-890 VGESEP
+890 SS
-896 PIEVVAGEGVRYVVP
+896 IEVIAGEGVRYVVP
-911 QVISRDAQGLVTLS
+911 QVISRDAEGPVTLS
-925 FRVSE
+925 FRVSD
-930 VIEGVRFEVRSRDD
+930 VIEGVRFEVRSCDD
-944 AGACEVIARAR
+944 AGAGEVLARAR

-967 KVDAESLVGCSRIE
+967 KVDAESLAECSRI
-981 VTAVSGLAARQ
+981 VVSAVSGFAGRQ
-992 ALVAEGGAR
+992 VPAAEGGAR

>member
-1 MQEEKARS
+1 MQEGKACS
-9 FDVVVVGAGVAG
+9 FDVVVVGAGIAG
-21 CTAARELARY
+21 CTAARELASY
-31 DLSVCVLEAG
+31 DLSICVLEAG
-41 NDVACGATR
+41 NDIACGATR

-69 HFNASGSKAYPQ
+69 RFNVEGSKAYPR

-115 DANGIEGVHIVSGY
+115 DANGVEGVRIVSGSR
-129 QAREMEPN
+129 AREMEPN
-137 VSPEVTCAL
+137 VSPEVACAL

-162 AAENACDNGVA
+162 AAENACGNGVR

-180 ERIARADGGFS
+180 ERIVRVDGGFN
-191 LEAAGERFFARA
+191 LEASGERFFART

-209 LFADELNNMISGN
+209 LFADELNNMISAN

-235 YDTEYAG
+235 YDTEYAT

-275 VSQDSKTDLSTTQAG
+275 VSQASKTDLSTTQEG

-330 VVDALGFFNIACFES
+330 AVDVPGFFNIACFES

-355 SYVASEV
+355 TFIASQV
-362 AARLGAGGNPSFNPR
+362 AARLGAGGNPSFNPH
-377 RAPQL
+377 RALQL
-382 PFTAMTDEQRECAIA
+382 PFTAMTDEQRERAIA

-419 ALHGPLPALSLDA
+419 ALHGPLPVLSLDA

-442 RCHGGFCSSELVRI
+442 RCHGGFCSPELVEI
-456 MSRELGCPPEKI
+456 MSRELGCSPDAI
-468 DKRLAGSKMIASAR
+468 DKRLPGSRMIASAR
-482 ADYVELVREGESP
+482 ADYVELVRAGKPAVAGGPLGEVDEPRS
-495 AKGEDPEEACAR
+495 EAHGR
-507 HATSSGSSVATGVKR
+507 HA
-522 EETNALHGEA
+522 EA
-532 GAWHAALGARRSE
+532 GSRQAE
-545 PGAPTR
+545 PGGRAR
-551 IEGSFDVVVIGGG
+551 IEDSFDVVVIGGG

-609 AELTGPEYAAME
+609 AELTGPEYAAQE
-621 EQSVTDA
+621 EQAVIDA

-641 DDDGAGKLVVGTR
+641 DDEGSGKLVVGTR

-661 HAKAVI
+661 HAKGVV

-709 TAVMLGSGDIGLIMA
+709 TAVVLGSGDIGLIMA

-731 INVLG
+731 IKVLG

-756 DFGIPLN
+756 DFGIPLH

-770 LEGETRLNA
+770 LEGETRLQA

-797 ERIPCNTL
+797 ERIPCDML

-814 NEVAKTAGVVLS
+814 NEVAKTAGVALS
-826 PMTGGAVVDE
+826 PITGGAIVDE
-836 RLATSVPGIFAC
+836 RLATSVPGVFAC

-860 ASEEGERAGASAA
+860 ASEEGERAGAFAA
-873 AFAMGAAT
+873 AFAR
-881 ITVCAADAA
+881 
-890 VGESEP
+890 GEVQGGSASTDEA

-911 QVISRDAQGLVTLS
+911 QMISCDAEGAVMLS
-925 FRVSE
+925 FRVSD
-930 VIEGVRFEVRSRDD
+930 VIEGVRFEVRESEE
-944 AGACEVIARAR
+944 AGAGEVLVRAR

-967 KVDAESLVGCSRIE
+967 KVDAESLAGCSRI
-981 VTAVSGLAARQ
+981 VVSAVSGLSARR
-992 ALVAEGGAR
+992 APAVEGGAR

>member
-1 MQEEKARS
+1 MQEGKACS
-9 FDVVVVGAGVAG
+9 FDVVVVGAGIAG

-31 DLSVCVLEAG
+31 DLSICVLEAG
-41 NDVACGATR
+41 NDIACGATR

-55 VHAGFDPVPGTLKA
+55 VHAGFDPAPGTLKA
-69 HFNASGSKAYPQ
+69 RFNAEGSKAYPR

-101 DEGRLKLEELVRRA
+101 DEGRSKLDELARRA
-115 DANGIEGVHIVSGY
+115 QANGVEGVHIVPGDC
-129 QAREMEPN
+129 AREMEPN
-137 VSPEVTCAL
+137 VSPEVACAL

-162 AAENACDNGVA
+162 AAENACGNGVR
-173 FLFNHRV
+173 FLFNHRA
-180 ERIARADGGFS
+180 ERIVRADGGFRV
-191 LEAAGERFFARA
+191 EASGERFFARA

-209 LFADELNNMISGN
+209 LFADELNNMVSGE

-235 YDTEYAG
+235 YDTEYAI

-275 VSQDSKTDLSTTQAG
+275 VSQTSKTDLSTTQEG

-330 VVDALGFFNIACFES
+330 AADAPGFFNIACFES

-355 SYVASEV
+355 TFIASQV
-362 AARLGAGGNPSFNPR
+362 AARLGVDGNPSFNPR

-382 PFTAMTDEQRECAIA
+382 PFTAMTDEQRERAIA
-397 SDPAFGHVVCR
+397 SNPAFGHVVCR

-419 ALHGPLPALSLDA
+419 ALHGPLPVLSLDA

-442 RCHGGFCSSELVRI
+442 RCHGGFCSPELVEI
-456 MSRELGCPPEKI
+456 MSRELGCAPDAI
-468 DKRLAGSKMIASAR
+468 NKRLAGSRMIASAR
-482 ADYVELVREGESP
+482 ADYVELVCAGGGP
-495 AKGEDPEEACAR
+495 TKGEAPEEADAR
-507 HATSSGSSVATGVKR
+507 HAAPDVQRS
-522 EETNALHGEA
+522 E
-532 GAWHAALGARRSE
+532 LGA
-545 PGAPTR
+545 PAR
-551 IEGSFDVVVIGGG
+551 IEDSFDVVVIGGG
-564 AAGMAAAVSARRAG
+564 AAGMAAAASARRAG

-621 EQSVTDA
+621 EQAVIDV

-641 DDDGAGKLVVGTR
+641 DDEGAGKLVVGTR

-661 HAKAVI
+661 HAKAVV

-709 TAVMLGSGDIGLIMA
+709 TAVVLGSGDIGLIMA
-724 RRMTLSG
+724 RRMSLSG
-731 INVLG
+731 IRVLG

-756 DFGIPLN
+756 DFGIPLH

-770 LEGETRLNA
+770 LEGETRLQA

-797 ERIPCNTL
+797 ERIPCDTL

-814 NEVAKTAGVVLS
+814 NEVAKTAGVTLS
-826 PMTGGAVVDE
+826 PITGGAVVDE

-873 AFAMGAAT
+873 AFARGDTSAAT
-881 ITVCAADAA
+881 RTKGVP
-890 VGESEP
+890 GEPS
-896 PIEVVAGEGVRYVVP
+896 IEVVAGKGVRYVVP
-911 QVISRDAQGLVTLS
+911 QVISRDAEEPVTLS
-925 FRVSE
+925 FRVSD
-930 VIEGVRFEVRSRDD
+930 VIEGVRFEVRSCDD
-944 AGACEVIARAR
+944 AGAGEVLARAR

-967 KVDAESLVGCSRIE
+967 KVDAESLAECSRI
-981 VTAVSGLAARQ
+981 VVSAVSGLAGRQ
-992 ALVAEGGAR
+992 VPAAEGGAR

>member
-1 MQEEKARS
+1 MQEGKACS
-9 FDVVVVGAGVAG
+9 FDVVVVGAGIAG

-31 DLSVCVLEAG
+31 DLSICALEAG
-41 NDVACGATR
+41 NDIACGATR

-69 HFNASGSKAYPQ
+69 RFNVEGSKAYPR

-101 DEGRLKLEELVRRA
+101 DEGRSKLEELARRA
-115 DANGIEGVHIVSGY
+115 QANGVEGVHIVSGDR
-129 QAREMEPN
+129 AREMEPN
-137 VSPEVTCAL
+137 VSSEVACAL

-162 AAENACDNGVA
+162 AAENACGNGVR
-173 FLFNHRV
+173 FLFNHRA
-180 ERIARADGGFS
+180 ERIVRADGGFRV
-191 LEAAGERFFARA
+191 EASGERFFARA

-209 LFADELNNMISGN
+209 LFADELNNMVSGE

-235 YDTEYAG
+235 YDTEYAT

-275 VSQDSKTDLSTTQAG
+275 VSQASKTDLSTTQEG

-330 VVDALGFFNIACFES
+330 AADAPGFFNIACFES

-355 SYVASEV
+355 TFIASQV

-382 PFTAMTDEQRECAIA
+382 PFTAMTDEQRERAIA

-408 CCEVTEAEVVR
+408 CCEVTEAEVVS
-419 ALHGPLPALSLDA
+419 ALHGPLPVLSLDA

-442 RCHGGFCSSELVRI
+442 RCHGGFCSPELVEI
-456 MSRELGCPPEKI
+456 MSRELGCAPDAI
-468 DKRLAGSKMIASAR
+468 NKRLAGSRMIASAR
-482 ADYVELVREGESP
+482 ADYVELVCAGGGP
-495 AKGEDPEEACAR
+495 TKGEAPEEADAR
-507 HATSSGSSVATGVKR
+507 HAAPDVQ
-522 EETNALHGEA
+522 
-532 GAWHAALGARRSE
+532 RSE
-545 PGAPTR
+545 LGAPTR
-551 IEGSFDVVVIGGG
+551 IEDSFDVVVIGGG
-564 AAGMAAAVSARRAG
+564 AAGMAAAASARRAG

-609 AELTGPEYAAME
+609 AELTGPEYAAQE
-621 EQSVTDA
+621 EQAVIDV

-641 DDDGAGKLVVGTR
+641 DDEGAGKLVVGTR

-661 HAKAVI
+661 HAKAVV

-709 TAVMLGSGDIGLIMA
+709 TAVVLGSGDIGLIMA
-724 RRMTLSG
+724 RRMSLSG
-731 INVLG
+731 IRVLG

-756 DFGIPLN
+756 DFGISLH

-779 VVVADVDPATR
+779 VVVADVDPSTR

-797 ERIPCNTL
+797 ERIPCDTL

-814 NEVAKTAGVVLS
+814 NEVAKTAGVALS
-826 PMTGGAVVDE
+826 PITGGAVVDE
-836 RLATSVPGIFAC
+836 RLATSVPGVFAC

-873 AFAMGAAT
+873 AFARGDAEGTTHAAG
-881 ITVCAADAA
+881 VP
-890 VGESEP
+890 GESS
-896 PIEVVAGEGVRYVVP
+896 IEVVAGKGVRYVVP
-911 QVISRDAQGLVTLS
+911 QVISRDAEGPVTLS
-925 FRVSE
+925 FRVSD
-930 VIEGVRFEVRSRDD
+930 VIEGVRFEVRSCDD
-944 AGACEVIARAR
+944 AGAGEVLARAR

-967 KVDAESLVGCSRIE
+967 KVDAESLAGCSRI
-981 VTAVSGLAARQ
+981 VVSAVSGLAGRQ
-992 ALVAEGGAR
+992 APAAEGGAR

>member
-1 MQEEKARS
+1 MQEGKACS
-9 FDVVVVGAGVAG
+9 FDVVVVGAGIAG

-31 DLSVCVLEAG
+31 DLSICVLEAG
-41 NDVACGATR
+41 NDIACGATR

-55 VHAGFDPVPGTLKA
+55 VHAGFDPSPGTLKA
-69 HFNASGSKAYPQ
+69 RFNVEGSKAYPR

-95 MVLAFD
+95 MVLAFN

-115 DANGIEGVHIVSGY
+115 DANGVEGVHIVSGNR
-129 QAREMEPN
+129 AREMEPK
-137 VSPEVTCAL
+137 VSPEVACAL

-162 AAENACDNGVA
+162 AAENACGNGVR

-180 ERIARADGGFS
+180 ERIVRAVGGFNI
-191 LEAAGERFFARA
+191 EAAGERFSARA

-209 LFADELNNMISGN
+209 LFADEINNMVSGK

-235 YDTEYAG
+235 YDTEYAT

-275 VSQDSKTDLSTTQAG
+275 VSQASKTDLSTTQEG

-330 VVDALGFFNIACFES
+330 AADAPGFFNIACFES

-355 SYVASEV
+355 TFIASQV

-382 PFTAMTDEQRECAIA
+382 PFTAMTDEQRERAIA
-397 SDPAFGHVVCR
+397 SNPAFGHVVCR

-419 ALHGPLPALSLDA
+419 ALHGPLPVLSLDA

-442 RCHGGFCSSELVRI
+442 RCHGGFCSPELAEI
-456 MSRELGCPPEKI
+456 MSRELGCAPDAI
-468 DKRLAGSKMIASAR
+468 NKRLAGSRMIASAR
-482 ADYVELVREGESP
+482 ADYVELAREGGNPS
-495 AKGEDPEEACAR
+495 KGKAREEA
-507 HATSSGSSVATGVKR
+507 GVLH
-522 EETNALHGEA
+522 EEADV
-532 GAWHAALGARRSE
+532 RRSE
-545 PGAPTR
+545 LGAPAR
-551 IEGSFDVVVIGGG
+551 IEDSFDVVVIGGG

-585 DREERPGGVLKQCVH
+585 DREERPGGVLRQCVH

-609 AELTGPEYAAME
+609 AELTGPEYAAQE
-621 EQSVTDA
+621 EQAVIDV

-641 DDDGAGKLVVGTR
+641 DDEGAGKLVVGTR

-661 HAKAVI
+661 HAKAVV

-709 TAVMLGSGDIGLIMA
+709 TAVVLGSGDIGLIMA
-724 RRMTLSG
+724 RRMSLSG
-731 INVLG
+731 IRVLG

-756 DFGIPLN
+756 DFGIPLH

-779 VVVADVDPATR
+779 VVVADVDPSTR

-797 ERIPCNTL
+797 ERIPCDTL

-814 NEVAKTAGVVLS
+814 NEVAKTAGVALS
-826 PMTGGAVVDE
+826 PITGGAVVDE
-836 RLATSVPGIFAC
+836 RLATSVPGVFAC

-873 AFAMGAAT
+873 AFARGDTSAAT
-881 ITVCAADAA
+881 RTKGVP
-890 VGESEP
+890 GESS
-896 PIEVVAGEGVRYVVP
+896 IEVVAGKGVRYVVP
-911 QVISRDAQGLVTLS
+911 QVISRDAEEPVTLS
-925 FRVSE
+925 FRVSD
-930 VIEGVRFEVRSRDD
+930 VIEGVRFEVRSCDD
-944 AGACEVIARAR
+944 AGAGEVLARAR

-967 KVDAESLVGCSRIE
+967 KVDAESLVECSRI
-981 VTAVSGLAARQ
+981 VVSAVSGLAGRQ
-992 ALVAEGGAR
+992 VPAAEGGAR

>member
-1 MQEEKARS
+1 MQEGKACS
-9 FDVVVVGAGVAG
+9 FDVVVVGAGIAG

-31 DLSVCVLEAG
+31 DLSICVLEAG
-41 NDVACGATR
+41 NDIACGATR

-69 HFNASGSKAYPQ
+69 RFNVEGSKAYPR

-115 DANGIEGVHIVSGY
+115 DANGVEGVRIVSGNR
-129 QAREMEPN
+129 AREMEPN
-137 VSPEVTCAL
+137 VSPEVACAL

-162 AAENACDNGVA
+162 AAENACGNGVR
-173 FLFNHRV
+173 FLFNHRA
-180 ERIARADGGFS
+180 ERIVRADGGFRV
-191 LEAAGERFFARA
+191 EASGEGFFARA

-209 LFADELNNMISGN
+209 LFADELNNMVSGK

-235 YDTEYAG
+235 YDTEYAT
-242 TFEHTMF
+242 TFEHTIF

-275 VSQDSKTDLSTTQAG
+275 VSQASKTDLSTTQEG

-330 VVDALGFFNIACFES
+330 AADAPGFFNIACFES

-355 SYVASEV
+355 TSIASQV
-362 AARLGAGGNPSFNPR
+362 AARLGADGNPSFNPR

-382 PFTAMTDEQRECAIA
+382 PFTAMTDEQRERAIE

-419 ALHGPLPALSLDA
+419 ALHGPLPVLSLDA

-442 RCHGGFCSSELVRI
+442 RCHGGFCSPELVEI
-456 MSRELGCPPEKI
+456 MSRELGCAPDAI
-468 DKRLAGSKMIASAR
+468 DKRLAGSRMIASAR
-482 ADYVELVREGESP
+482 ADYVELAREGGNPS
-495 AKGEDPEEACAR
+495 KGKAREEA
-507 HATSSGSSVATGVKR
+507 
-522 EETNALHGEA
+522 
-532 GAWHAALGARRSE
+532 GARRSE
-545 PGAPTR
+545 LGAPAR
-551 IEGSFDVVVIGGG
+551 IEDSFDVVVIGGG
-564 AAGMAAAVSARRAG
+564 AAGMAAAASARRAG

-609 AELTGPEYAAME
+609 AELTGPEYAAQE
-621 EQSVTDA
+621 EQAVIDA
-628 GVTCEYGVSVLRI
+628 SVTCEYVVSVLRI
-641 DDDGAGKLVVGTR
+641 DDEGAGKLVVGTR

-661 HAKAVI
+661 HAKAVV

-709 TAVMLGSGDIGLIMA
+709 TAVVLGSGDIGLIMA
-724 RRMTLSG
+724 RRMSLSG
-731 INVLG
+731 IRVLG

-756 DFGIPLN
+756 DFGIPLH

-779 VVVADVDPATR
+779 VVVADVDPSTR

-797 ERIPCNTL
+797 ERIPCDTL

-814 NEVAKTAGVVLS
+814 NEVAKTAGVALS
-826 PMTGGAVVDE
+826 PITGGAVVDE
-836 RLATSVPGIFAC
+836 RLATSVPGVFAC

-873 AFAMGAAT
+873 AFARGDTSASTRTKGVA
-881 ITVCAADAA
+881 
-890 VGESEP
+890 GKSS
-896 PIEVVAGEGVRYVVP
+896 IEVIAGEGVRYVVP
-911 QVISRDAQGLVTLS
+911 QVISRDAKGPVTLS
-925 FRVSE
+925 FRVSD
-930 VIEGVRFEVRSRDD
+930 VIEGVRFEVRSCDD
-944 AGACEVIARAR
+944 AGAGEVLARAR

-967 KVDAESLVGCSRIE
+967 KVDAESLAECSRI
-981 VTAVSGLAARQ
+981 VVSAVSGLAGRQ
-992 ALVAEGGAR
+992 VPAAEGGAR

>member
-1 MQEEKARS
+1 MQEGKACS
-9 FDVVVVGAGVAG
+9 FDVVVVGAGIAG

-31 DLSVCVLEAG
+31 DLSICVLEAG
-41 NDVACGATR
+41 NDIACGATR

-55 VHAGFDPVPGTLKA
+55 VHAGFDPAPGTLKA
-69 HFNASGSKAYPQ
+69 RFNAEGSKAYPR

-101 DEGRLKLEELVRRA
+101 DEGRSKLDELARRA
-115 DANGIEGVHIVSGY
+115 QANGVEGVHIVPGDC
-129 QAREMEPN
+129 AREMEPN
-137 VSPEVTCAL
+137 VSPEVACAL

-162 AAENACDNGVA
+162 AAENACGNGVR
-173 FLFNHRV
+173 FLFNHRA
-180 ERIARADGGFS
+180 ERIVRADGGFRV
-191 LEAAGERFFARA
+191 EASGERFFARA

-209 LFADELNNMISGN
+209 LFADELNNMVSGE

-235 YDTEYAG
+235 YDTEYAT

-275 VSQDSKTDLSTTQAG
+275 VSQASKTDLSTTQEG

-301 WPAASPRGAITNF
+301 WPAASLRGAITNF

-330 VVDALGFFNIACFES
+330 AADAPGFFNIACFES

-355 SYVASEV
+355 TFIASQV

-382 PFTAMTDEQRECAIA
+382 PFTAMTDEQREHAIA

-419 ALHGPLPALSLDA
+419 ALHGPLPVLSLDA

-442 RCHGGFCSSELVRI
+442 RCHGGFCSPELVEI
-456 MSRELGCPPEKI
+456 MSRELGCAPDAI
-468 DKRLAGSKMIASAR
+468 NKRLAGSRMIASAR
-482 ADYVELVREGESP
+482 ADYVELAREGGGL
-495 AKGEDPEEACAR
+495 AKGVLHEEAGAR
-507 HATSSGSSVATGVKR
+507 HAASDV
-522 EETNALHGEA
+522 
-532 GAWHAALGARRSE
+532 RRSE
-545 PGAPTR
+545 LGAPAR
-551 IEGSFDVVVIGGG
+551 IEDSFDVVVIGGG
-564 AAGMAAAVSARRAG
+564 AAGMAAAASARRAG

-609 AELTGPEYAAME
+609 VELTGPEYAAME
-621 EQSVTDA
+621 EQAVIDA
-628 GVTCEYGVSVLRI
+628 GVTCEYGVSVLHI
-641 DDDGAGKLVVGTR
+641 DDEGAGKLVVGTR
-654 FGAELFL
+654 FGAELFI
-661 HAKAVI
+661 HAKAVV

-709 TAVMLGSGDIGLIMA
+709 TAVVLGSGDIGLIMA
-724 RRMTLSG
+724 RRMSLSG
-731 INVLG
+731 IRVLG

-756 DFGIPLN
+756 DFGIPLH

-779 VVVADVDPATR
+779 VVVADVDPSTR

-797 ERIPCNTL
+797 ERIPCDTL

-814 NEVAKTAGVVLS
+814 NEVAKTAGVALS
-826 PMTGGAVVDE
+826 PITGGAVVDE
-836 RLATSVPGIFAC
+836 RLATSVPGVFAC

-873 AFAMGAAT
+873 AFARG
-881 ITVCAADAA
+881 DAA
-890 VGESEP
+890 GTPCVAGVPGESS
-896 PIEVVAGEGVRYVVP
+896 IEVVAGEGVRYVVP
-911 QVISRDAQGLVTLS
+911 QVISRDAEGPVTLS
-925 FRVSE
+925 FRVSD
-930 VIEGVRFEVRSRDD
+930 VVEGVRFEVRSCDD
-944 AGACEVIARAR
+944 AGAGEVLARAR

-967 KVDAESLVGCSRIE
+967 KVDAESLAECSRI
-981 VTAVSGLAARQ
+981 VVSAVSGLVGRQ
-992 ALVAEGGAR
+992 APAAEGGAR

>member
-1 MQEEKARS
+1 MQDGKACS
-9 FDVVVVGAGVAG
+9 FDVVVVGAGIAG

-31 DLSVCVLEAG
+31 DLSICVLEAG
-41 NDVACGATR
+41 NDIACGATR

-69 HFNASGSKAYPQ
+69 RFNVEGSKAYPR

-101 DEGRLKLEELVRRA
+101 DEGRSKLDELARRA
-115 DANGIEGVHIVSGY
+115 QANGVEGVHIVSGDR
-129 QAREMEPN
+129 AREMEPN
-137 VSPEVTCAL
+137 VSPEVACAL

-162 AAENACDNGVA
+162 AAENACGNGVR

-180 ERIARADGGFS
+180 ERIVHADGGFHV
-191 LEAAGERFFARA
+191 EASGERFFARA

-209 LFADELNNMISGN
+209 LFADELNNMVSGD

-235 YDTEYAG
+235 YDTEYAT
-242 TFEHTMF
+242 TFEHTIF

-275 VSQDSKTDLSTTQAG
+275 VSQASKTDLSTTQEG

-330 VVDALGFFNIACFES
+330 VADAPGFFNIACFES

-355 SYVASEV
+355 TSIASQV
-362 AARLGAGGNPSFNPR
+362 AARLGADGNPSFNPR

-382 PFTAMTDEQRECAIA
+382 PFTAMTDEQRERAIE

-419 ALHGPLPALSLDA
+419 ALHGPLPVLSLDA

-442 RCHGGFCSSELVRI
+442 RCHGGFCSPELVEI
-456 MSRELGCPPEKI
+456 MSRELGCAPDAI
-468 DKRLAGSKMIASAR
+468 DKRLAGSRMIASAR
-482 ADYVELVREGESP
+482 ADYVELAREGGNPS
-495 AKGEDPEEACAR
+495 KGKAREEA
-507 HATSSGSSVATGVKR
+507 
-522 EETNALHGEA
+522 
-532 GAWHAALGARRSE
+532 GARRSE
-545 PGAPTR
+545 LGAPAR
-551 IEGSFDVVVIGGG
+551 IEDSFDVVVIGGG
-564 AAGMAAAVSARRAG
+564 AAGMAAAASARRAG

-609 AELTGPEYAAME
+609 AELTGPEYAAQE
-621 EQSVTDA
+621 EQAVIDA
-628 GVTCEYGVSVLRI
+628 SVTCEYVVSVLRI
-641 DDDGAGKLVVGTR
+641 DDEGAGKLVVGTR

-661 HAKAVI
+661 HAKAVV

-709 TAVMLGSGDIGLIMA
+709 TAVVLGSGDIGLIMA
-724 RRMTLSG
+724 RRMSLSG
-731 INVLG
+731 IRVLG

-756 DFGIPLN
+756 DFGIPLH

-779 VVVADVDPATR
+779 VVVADVDPSTR

-797 ERIPCNTL
+797 ERIPCDTL

-814 NEVAKTAGVVLS
+814 NEVAKTAGVALS
-826 PMTGGAVVDE
+826 PITGGAVVDE
-836 RLATSVPGIFAC
+836 RLATSVPGVFAC

-873 AFAMGAAT
+873 AFARGD
-881 ITVCAADAA
+881 AADTKHASDEPD
-890 VGESEP
+890 ESS
-896 PIEVVAGEGVRYVVP
+896 IEVVAGEGVRYVVP
-911 QVISRDAQGLVTLS
+911 QVISRDAEEPVTLS
-925 FRVSE
+925 FRVSD
-930 VIEGVRFEVRSRDD
+930 VIEGVRFEVRSCDD
-944 AGACEVIARAR
+944 AGAGEVLARAR

-967 KVDAESLVGCSRIE
+967 KVDAESLAECSRI
-981 VTAVSGLAARQ
+981 VVSAVSGLAGRQ
-992 ALVAEGGAR
+992 VPAAEGGAR

>member
-1 MQEEKARS
+1 MQEGKACS
-9 FDVVVVGAGVAG
+9 FDVVVVGAGIAG

-31 DLSVCVLEAG
+31 DLSICVLEAG
-41 NDVACGATR
+41 NDIACGATR

-69 HFNASGSKAYPQ
+69 RFNVEGSKAYPR

-101 DEGRLKLEELVRRA
+101 DEGRSKLEELVHRA
-115 DANGIEGVHIVSGY
+115 DANGVEGVLIVSGNR
-129 QAREMEPN
+129 AREMEPN
-137 VSPEVTCAL
+137 VSPEVACAL

-162 AAENACDNGVA
+162 SAENACGNGVR

-180 ERIARADGGFS
+180 EHIVRVGGGFII
-191 LEAAGERFFARA
+191 EVAGERFSARA

-209 LFADELNNMISGN
+209 LFADEINNMVSGK

-235 YDTEYAG
+235 YDTEYAT

-275 VSQDSKTDLSTTQAG
+275 VSQASKTDLSTTQEG

-330 VVDALGFFNIACFES
+330 AADAPGFFNIACFES

-355 SYVASEV
+355 TFIASQV

-382 PFTAMTDEQRECAIA
+382 PFTAMTDEQRERAIA

-419 ALHGPLPALSLDA
+419 ALHGPLPVLSLDA

-442 RCHGGFCSSELVRI
+442 RCHGGFCSPELVEI
-456 MSRELGCPPEKI
+456 MSRELGCAPDAI
-468 DKRLAGSKMIASAR
+468 DKRLAGSRMIASAR
-482 ADYVELVREGESP
+482 ADYVELAREGGGSS
-495 AKGEDPEEACAR
+495 KGEAPEEAD
-507 HATSSGSSVATGVKR
+507 
-522 EETNALHGEA
+522 
-532 GAWHAALGARRSE
+532 ARRSE
-545 PGAPTR
+545 LGAPAR
-551 IEGSFDVVVIGGG
+551 IEDSFDVVVIGGG
-564 AAGMAAAVSARRAG
+564 AAGMAAAASARRAG

-585 DREERPGGVLKQCVH
+585 DREERPGGVLRQCVH
-600 NGFGLHRMK
+600 NGYGLHRMK
-609 AELTGPEYAAME
+609 AELTGPEYAAQE
-621 EQSVTDA
+621 EQAVIDV

-641 DDDGAGKLVVGTR
+641 DDEGAGKLVVGTR

-661 HAKAVI
+661 HAKAVV

-709 TAVMLGSGDIGLIMA
+709 TAVVLGSGDIGLIMA
-724 RRMTLSG
+724 RRMSLSG
-731 INVLG
+731 IRVLG

-756 DFGIPLN
+756 DFGIPLH

-779 VVVADVDPATR
+779 VVVADVDPSTR

-797 ERIPCNTL
+797 ERIPCDTL

-814 NEVAKTAGVVLS
+814 NEVAKTAGVALS
-826 PMTGGAVVDE
+826 PITGGAVVDE
-836 RLATSVPGIFAC
+836 RLATSVPGVFAC

-873 AFAMGAAT
+873 AFARGDAEGTTHAAGAP
-881 ITVCAADAA
+881 
-890 VGESEP
+890 GESS
-896 PIEVVAGEGVRYVVP
+896 IEVVAGKGVRYVVP
-911 QVISRDAQGLVTLS
+911 QVISRDAEGPVTLS
-925 FRVSE
+925 FRVSD
-930 VIEGVRFEVRSRDD
+930 VIEGVRFEVRSCDD
-944 AGACEVIARAR
+944 AGAGEVLARAR

-967 KVDAESLVGCSRIE
+967 EVDAESLAECSRI
-981 VTAVSGLAARQ
+981 VVSAVSGLAGRQ
-992 ALVAEGGAR
+992 VPAAEGGAR

>member
-1 MQEEKARS
+1 MQEGKACS
-9 FDVVVVGAGVAG
+9 FDVVVVGAGIAG

-31 DLSVCVLEAG
+31 DLSICVLEAG
-41 NDVACGATR
+41 NDIACGATR

-55 VHAGFDPVPGTLKA
+55 VHAGFDPSPGTLKA
-69 HFNASGSKAYPQ
+69 RFNVEGSKAYPR

-101 DEGRLKLEELVRRA
+101 DEGRSKLEELVRRA
-115 DANGIEGVHIVSGY
+115 DANGVEGVHIVSGNR
-129 QAREMEPN
+129 AREMEPN
-137 VSPEVTCAL
+137 VSPEVACAL

-162 AAENACDNGVA
+162 AAENACGNGVR

-180 ERIARADGGFS
+180 ERIVRADGSFRV
-191 LEAAGERFFARA
+191 EVAGERFSARA

-209 LFADELNNMISGN
+209 LFADELNNMVSGE

-235 YDTEYAG
+235 YDTEYAT

-275 VSQDSKTDLSTTQAG
+275 VSQASKTDLSTTQEG

-330 VVDALGFFNIACFES
+330 ATDAPGFFNIACFES

-355 SYVASEV
+355 TFIASQV
-362 AARLGAGGNPSFNPR
+362 AARLGADGNPSFNPR

-382 PFTAMTDEQRECAIA
+382 PFTAMTDEQRERAIA
-397 SDPAFGHVVCR
+397 SNPAFGHVVCR

-419 ALHGPLPALSLDA
+419 ALHGPLPVLSLDA

-442 RCHGGFCSSELVRI
+442 RCHGGFCSPELVEI
-456 MSRELGCPPEKI
+456 MSRELGCAPDAI
-468 DKRLAGSKMIASAR
+468 DKRLVGSRMIASAR
-482 ADYVELVREGESP
+482 ADYVELAREGGNPS
-495 AKGEDPEEACAR
+495 KGKAREEAGAR
-507 HATSSGSSVATGVKR
+507 HA
-522 EETNALHGEA
+522 ALDV
-532 GAWHAALGARRSE
+532 RRSE
-545 PGAPTR
+545 LGAPAR
-551 IEGSFDVVVIGGG
+551 IEDSFDVVVIGGG
-564 AAGMAAAVSARRAG
+564 AAGMAAAASARRAG

-585 DREERPGGVLKQCVH
+585 DREERPGGVLRQCVH

-609 AELTGPEYAAME
+609 AELTGPEYAAQE
-621 EQSVTDA
+621 EQAVIDV

-641 DDDGAGKLVVGTR
+641 DDEGAGKLVVGTR

-661 HAKAVI
+661 HAKAVV

-709 TAVMLGSGDIGLIMA
+709 TAVVLGSGDIGLIMA
-724 RRMTLSG
+724 RRMSLSG
-731 INVLG
+731 IRVLG

-756 DFGIPLN
+756 DFGIPLH

-779 VVVADVDPATR
+779 VVVADVDPSTR

-797 ERIPCNTL
+797 ERIPCDTL

-814 NEVAKTAGVVLS
+814 NEVAKTAGVALS
-826 PMTGGAVVDE
+826 PITGGAVVDE
-836 RLATSVPGIFAC
+836 RLATSVPGVFAC

-873 AFAMGAAT
+873 AFARGDAEGTTHAAG
-881 ITVCAADAA
+881 VP
-890 VGESEP
+890 GESS
-896 PIEVVAGEGVRYVVP
+896 IEVVAGKGVRYVVP
-911 QVISRDAQGLVTLS
+911 QVISRDAEEPVTLS
-925 FRVSE
+925 FRVSD
-930 VIEGVRFEVRSRDD
+930 VIEGVRFEVRSCDD
-944 AGACEVIARAR
+944 AGAGEVLARAR

-967 KVDAESLVGCSRIE
+967 KVDAESLAECSRI
-981 VTAVSGLAARQ
+981 VVSAVSGLAGRQ
-992 ALVAEGGAR
+992 APAAEGGAR